1 MLTLTESLPT
11 GALIGGERHAL
22 AAAVAQSDGRWFA
35 ATPDAVVREA
45 DAITGWRAMTGDV
58 TAKAAAPNSGNSRL
72 EKGPPHALA
81 CEAGLHCGFEL
92 GDFAPKVDRFTA
104 AVVYTSPRNEAKT
117 LLAVRTGAS
126 RNVIYLTEADGVLQ
140 ATDRDGSFSVTL
152 PLSALGG
159 PTRLAILCYTGRGI
173 VLRAGGLTVAEDGRA
188 SDMNHPG
195 TFLIGCRSSR
205 SGLAKTLGA
214 SLLHDVLFWPDRA
227 LLASDLADDHAA
239 LAALAR
245 HYRWAY

>member
-1 MLTLTESLPT
+1 MLTLTESLPP

-22 AAAVAQSDGRWFA
+22 AAAVARSDGLWFA
-35 ATPDAVVREA
+35 ATPDTVVRDG
-45 DAITGWRAMTGDV
+45 DAITGWRDMTGDV
-58 TAKAAAPNSGNSRL
+58 TAETAAPNSGNSRL
-72 EKGPPHALA
+72 EDGPPVALV
-81 CEAGLHCGFEL
+81 CEAGLHCGFAL

-117 LLAVRTGAS
+117 LLAVRTGVS

-152 PLSALGG
+152 PLSAVGG
-159 PTRLAILCYTGRGI
+159 PTRLAVLCYTGRGV
-173 VLRAGGLTVAEDGRA
+173 VLRAGALTVAQDGRA
-188 SDMNHPG
+188 PDMNHSG
-195 TFLIGCRSSR
+195 TFLIGCRSGR

-214 SLLHDVLFWPDRA
+214 CLLHDVLFWPDRA

-239 LAALAR
+239 LAALDR
-245 HYRWAY
+245 HYRWTY

>member
-1 MLTLTESLPT
+1 MLTLTESLPP
-11 GALIGGERHAL
+11 GALIGGERKAL
-22 AAAVAQSDGRWFA
+22 AAVVTQTGGRWFA
-35 ATPDAVVREA
+35 ATPDAVVRDG
-45 DAITGWRAMTGDV
+45 DAITGWRDMTGDV
-58 TAKAAAPNSGNSRL
+58 TAVAAAPNGGNSRL
-72 EKGPPHALA
+72 EAGPPGGLS
-81 CEAGLHCGFEL
+81 CEAGIHCGFEL

-152 PLSALGG
+152 PLSAVGG

-173 VLRAGGLTVAEDGRA
+173 VLRAGGLVVAENGRA
-188 SDMNHPG
+188 PDMNHPG

-227 LLASDLADDHAA
+227 LLASDLADDHSA
-239 LAALAR
+239 LAALDR
-245 HYRWAY
+245 HYRWTY